1 MPHYSASDN
10 NGAWETSPAQ
20 YVSAFNMA
28 PGTCTA
34 VAMGAESPGF
44 GLRLHPGTVSIRGHA
59 LNASGQGGEMTLAVN
74 LVSGRNVTQIWP
86 SQGGRQLIAGTDQ
99 VGYATNVDNVQ
110 VAAGDSIRFE
120 VHASG
125 ETVKRAVEL
134 DAIGWLCGGQ
144 DRWKQTAPEHDCSA
158 LTT

>member
-1 MPHYSASDN
+1 
-10 NGAWETSPAQ
+10 
-20 YVSAFNMA
+20 
-28 PGTCTA
+28 
-34 VAMGAESPGF
+34 
-44 GLRLHPGTVSIRGHA
+44 
-59 LNASGQGGEMTLAVN
+59 MTLSVN

-125 ETVKRAVEL
+125 ETSNGLLSWTPSVGYVADK
-134 DAIGWLCGGQ
+134 
-144 DRWKQTAPEHDCSA
+144 TAGNKLLPNMIA
-158 LTT
+158 RR